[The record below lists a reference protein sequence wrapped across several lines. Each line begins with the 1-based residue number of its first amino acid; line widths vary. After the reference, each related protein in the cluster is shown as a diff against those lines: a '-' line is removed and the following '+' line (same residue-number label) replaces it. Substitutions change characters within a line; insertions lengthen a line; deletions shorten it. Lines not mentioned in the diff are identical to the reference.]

1 MTRPLSCLFLLVSI
15 ASCQA
20 GQYFRLDAP
29 LGPGERVATL
39 HGYHFN
45 QKKETLRVID
55 RNATRLAPW
64 KTLGEAFT
72 ASHAL
77 AGCNG
82 GFTQPDGMP
91 VGIVI
96 SDSVRFGQLES
107 KAGPAS
113 GLVVVKPN
121 SISLLKAANATEA
134 NLMGATQAIQGGPF
148 LIENGRASV
157 GLDTKSFSRRTVL
170 ISSGTGEWA
179 ILYAPSATLQGLANL
194 LGDGKSF
201 TSFHVEA
208 VLNLEGGLSSS
219 MWIQLEN
226 GAQPIYLR
234 EVNSVRTGIAIVG
247 T

>member
-1 MTRPLSCLFLLVSI
+1 MRRWSPLLLLLVSI

-20 GQYFRLDAP
+20 GQYLHFDAP

-45 QKKETLRVID
+45 QKTESLRVID
-55 RNATRLAPW
+55 RQATKLAPW
-64 KTLGEAFT
+64 KTLGDAFT
-72 ASHAL
+72 ASRAL

-91 VGIVI
+91 LGIVI

-113 GLVVVKPN
+113 GLVVVKWN
-121 SISLLKAANATEA
+121 SISLLKAADATEA
-134 NLMGATQAIQGGPF
+134 NLLGATQAIQGGPF
-148 LIENGRASV
+148 LIEGGKSCA
-157 GLDTKSFSRRTVL
+157 GLDSKSFSRRTVL
-170 ISSGTGEWA
+170 ISSGSGEWA
-179 ILYAPSATLQGLANL
+179 ILYAPSATLQGLARL

-201 TSFHVEA
+201 TSFHVETA
-208 VLNLEGGLSSS
+208 LNLGGGLSSS
-219 MWIQLEN
+219 MWIQLED

-234 EVNSVRTGIAIVG
+234 EVDPVRTGIAVIPK
-247 T
+247 